1 MIRGTSVLLRA
12 MEPSDVDLM
21 MIYENDPENWAVSG
35 TVSPYSRYT
44 IEQFYEN
51 ATQDIFT
58 SKQLRLA
65 IEMTSESERHRGKTI
80 GFVDL
85 FEFDPLN
92 RKAGIGILIGDY
104 EERRKGYARE
114 ALDLFIQYAF
124 NTLNIHQ
131 IYCHIELS
139 NVPSIR
145 LFERT
150 GFEKCGVL
158 KDWVMNNSRWHDV
171 VMMQNISSTI

>member
-1 MIRGTSVLLRA
+1 MIRGSNVLLRA

-58 SKQLRLA
+58 AKQLRLA
-65 IEMTSESERHRGKTI
+65 IELTTESERYRGKTI

-85 FEFDPLN
+85 FDFDPLN
-92 RKAGIGILIGDY
+92 RKAGVGILIGDY
-104 EERRKGYARE
+104 EERRKGYASE
-114 ALDLFIQYAF
+114 ALNLFVQHAF
-124 NTLNIHQ
+124 NILNIHQ
-131 IYCHIELS
+131 IYCHIELL
-139 NVPSIR
+139 NVNSIK
-145 LFERT
+145 LFERA
-150 GFEKCGVL
+150 GFKRCGIL
-158 KDWVMNNSRWHDV
+158 KDWILYSGEWRDV
-171 VMMQNISSTI
+171 LMMQLISSAV

>member
-1 MIRGTSVLLRA
+1 MIRGSNILLRA

-21 MIYENDPENWAVSG
+21 MIFENDPENWAVSG
-35 TVSPYSRYT
+35 TVSPYSKFT

-65 IEMTSESERHRGKTI
+65 IEMTSESEKHKGKTI
-80 GFVDL
+80 GFVD
-85 FEFDPLN
+85 FFDYDVIN
-92 RKAGIGILIGDY
+92 RKAGVGILIGDY

-114 ALDLFIQYAF
+114 AIALFVHYAF

-131 IYCHIELS
+131 IYCHIEMS
-139 NVPSIR
+139 NEGSVK
-145 LFERT
+145 LFERA
-150 GFEKCGVL
+150 GFNRCGLL
-158 KDWVMNNSRWHDV
+158 KDWILYNGQWHDV
-171 VMMQNISSTI
+171 LIMQIISTSI

>member
-1 MIRGTSVLLRA
+1 MLRGSTIFLRA

-21 MIYENDPENWAVSG
+21 MIYENDPDNWAVSG
-35 TVSPYSRYT
+35 TVSPYSKYT

-65 IEMTSESERHRGKTI
+65 IEMNSESERHRGKTI

-85 FEFDPLN
+85 FDYDPLN
-92 RKAGIGILIGDY
+92 RKAGVGILIGDY
-104 EERRKGYARE
+104 EERRKGYASE
-114 ALDLFIQYAF
+114 ALDLFIQHCF

-131 IYCHIELS
+131 IYCHIESS
-139 NVPSIR
+139 NVGSLK
-145 LFERT
+145 LFERS
-150 GFEKCGVL
+150 GFKRCGL
-158 KDWVMNNSRWHDV
+158 LEDWIMYDGKWHDV
-171 VMMQNISSTI
+171 IMMQIISSTI